1 MLWIPKNAG
10 LLSRCAEFLNRQ
22 VQSLSSLT
30 PVEGFTSRAPVGTR
44 LERSPAPT
52 QILNERRATS
62 PATANPG
69 ERGEVGCF
77 SIAVCGEEEVP
88 NFHKDGITD
97 ILTCVSPERPVIKPN
112 WPTLRNHLIVRCDD
126 VEEPLPHHTHPT
138 EDHVRQMIAFGQGAL
153 QRCQRGN
160 VVRVLVHCA
169 AGISRSTAA
178 TLLILAMKYGKGA
191 EATALRHLTR
201 IRPQCRPN
209 AAIVEHGD
217 RLLHREGRL
226 AREVATWK
234 ASVRRNVYAS

>member
-1 MLWIPKNAG
+1 MLWISKNAG
-10 LLSRCAEFLNRQ
+10 FLSRCAEFLNRQ
-22 VQSLSSLT
+22 VQSLSFLT
-30 PVEGFTSRAPVGTR
+30 PAEGLTSRAPVGTR

-52 QILNERRATS
+52 RVPTEPRATS
-62 PATANPG
+62 LAASGPTA
-69 ERGEVGCF
+69 RAEVGSF

-88 NFHKDGITD
+88 RFHKDGITD

-138 EDHVRQMIAFGQGAL
+138 EDHVLQMIAFGQDAL
-153 QRCQRGN
+153 QRSQRGN

-217 RLLHREGRL
+217 RLLQREGRL
-226 AREVATWK
+226 AREVAMWK
-234 ASVRRNVYAS
+234 TSVRRDEYAS